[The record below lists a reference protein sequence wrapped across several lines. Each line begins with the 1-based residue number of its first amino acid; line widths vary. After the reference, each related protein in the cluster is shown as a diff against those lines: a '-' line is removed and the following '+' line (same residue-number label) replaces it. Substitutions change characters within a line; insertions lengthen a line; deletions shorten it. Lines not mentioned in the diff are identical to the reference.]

1 MSSYVINVATQ
12 IIIQAIAACGLNV
25 IVGYAGQISLGHA
38 AFVGI
43 GAYSNAMLTTA
54 AGLSF
59 WQALPV
65 SLVIVGIVGF
75 LCGLP
80 SLRVREDFLAIT
92 TIGIN
97 FIVVAVFQY
106 TPALGG
112 ALGIGGIPRVRLF
125 GEVLKGNGFFALC
138 IVCLVIVMVICRF
151 FTKSWSGL
159 SCFAVREEET
169 AASSMGVSPVRAKL
183 TAFVLGTV
191 MAGLSGALYAH
202 YMRFINADSFSFT
215 FSVTLLSIAV
225 AGGLGTLWGPV
236 VGAVVLGV
244 LPEIFR
250 PLVDYRMFL
259 YAALL
264 LMMIRFLPGGILG
277 GSSVISHK
285 KFKPKSAETLKE
297 GRRS

>member
-1 MSSYVINVATQ
+1 MQ
-12 IIIQAIAACGLNV
+12 CLQ
-25 IVGYAGQISLGHA
+25 
-38 AFVGI
+38 
-43 GAYSNAMLTTA
+43 
-54 AGLSF
+54 
-59 WQALPV
+59 
-65 SLVIVGIVGF
+65 

-80 SLRVREDFLAIT
+80 SLRVKEDFLAIT

-112 ALGIGGIPRVRLF
+112 ALGIGGIPRVNLF
-125 GEVLKGNGFFALC
+125 GTDLRAQGFFFLCLAALA
-138 IVCLVIVMVICRF
+138 LVMAICWF
-151 FTKSWSGL
+151 FTKSWTGL

-183 TAFVLGTV
+183 TAFVLGTL
-191 MAGLSGALYAH
+191 MAGLSGILYSH
-202 YMRFINADSFSFT
+202 YMRFISADSFSFPY
-215 FSVTLLSIAV
+215 SVTLLSIVV
-225 AGGLGTLWGPV
+225 AGGLGTQWGPI
-236 VGAVVLGV
+236 VGALVLGI

-277 GSSVISHK
+277 GSTVLSLKNLK
-285 KFKPKSAETLKE
+285 KKKEHFSKE
-297 GRRS
+297 GGKVE